1 MSRDESF
8 YLADIQACWEKVL
21 KYTAG
26 YTLKDLVHDDRT
38 FDAILRNLEIIGEA
52 VKHLSEDTKQRYPQV
67 KWRKIGD
74 FRNIVVHEYFGV
86 SDEIVW
92 DVVENE
98 IPPLLLQIKMIIDE
112 RTAGK

>member
-8 YLADIQACWEKVL
+8 YLADIQACCEKVL

-38 FDAILRNLEIIGEA
+38 IDAILRNLEIIGEA
-52 VKHLSEDTKQRYPQV
+52 VKHLSDDTKQRYPQV

-74 FRNIVVHEYFGV
+74 FRNIVAHEYFGV

-98 IPPLLLQIKMIIDE
+98 IPPLLSQTKMIINE
-112 RTAGK
+112 KTAGK